1 MENNMQVDCYKALLN
16 LILNTRHL
24 KELDDIE
31 EDKLLEV
38 VEVLNQNGINDFSE
52 CVKIGSGT
60 YSTVYKLGNK
70 VVKIGLAKLNT
81 EILEDS
87 RIVKI
92 YYKNNIAITK
102 NGFKMVLGIEIQDFV
117 EVIEKVEER
126 DLYKVYKDLRD
137 NNFVWTDVKSSN
149 VGISDGKFVV
159 VDVDSIYRED
169 NPKIEWFTVLAQNFE
184 KTYKEDMN
192 CK

>member
-38 VEVLNQNGINDFSE
+38 VEILNSNGINDFSE

-92 YYKNNIAITK
+92 YYKNNIAVTK
-102 NGFKMVLGIEIQDFV
+102 NGFKMVLGVEIQDFV
-117 EVIEKVEER
+117 EVIEKVEEYE
-126 DLYKVYKDLRD
+126 LYKIYKDLRD
-137 NNFVWTDVKSSN
+137 NHFVWTDVKSSN

-169 NPKIEWFTVLAQNFE
+169 NPKIEWFTLLAQNFE
-184 KTYKEDMN
+184 KKYKENMN